1 MSDPS
6 LRWFISARVTGDN
19 QPPLKVSDYVRLDE
33 PSSGRMWLGEVM
45 FASVAPPPADPG
57 DGGDSLTVD
66 VVLLPELREGR
77 CHIGSTGARTGELFA
92 RRASTEETSFIQNMT
107 EVARLPLIANLARMR
122 ASAEGKVKGFART
135 LLDQPWIRDQLQKT
149 YHFGSLVGTPALEP
163 IGRLLSR
170 YDYVVL
176 HCALVLDAKLKWP
189 GAGLSSVT
197 EVTYGIEK
205 KPLTGLEVCQS
216 WAILLNLGHLFGTF
230 GSERALFW
238 QLEAD
243 RDLRRKIL
251 ARIGSF
257 NSQQLQRH
265 CEQELYQSDLH
276 HLFYVLAAWRIC
288 DATPAIR
295 ETGLNLIR
303 MFLGEQRDQYMRRL
317 RWIFKFSRQIAYN
330 AIHSCMSG
338 GVSTDVLLQRSI
350 TELPAR
356 DPIIFDDHTDEDI
369 PLASLLNAC
378 DAYHGDAT
386 FVSAEAASSV
396 LTHIRAFKKWWNLH
410 GDQGDTNVQRLER
423 LFLRPDDWP
432 VITEGDLRH
441 FVRLR
446 LIGEHTEWLAHV
458 RSWYGDDRWGTANF
472 LISPSPGQ
480 RGLICDV
487 YAGSDGLSVN
497 TICHMA
503 KLLADDSKISWRTDH
518 PTEVERKLWR
528 SVAHFGA
535 RLFEDALREGFHLRL
550 DPVNAKDG
558 PSNYAILAPDF
569 ETGRARLIKPM
580 LPIRGDGDRARE
592 LDAMIDVSE
601 KLITSN
607 RPWLVFL
614 ARTKIVGE
622 GRAVADIDG
631 LCAQFF
637 DDHIEWTVL
646 EFKVPGQG
654 GAAGQLKEKTLACVR
669 YEYDEPQRE
678 DGTHYK
684 CAYSKIR
691 TKNPITMRKTASVE
705 QPPAPEPCACC

>member
-6 LRWFISARVTGDN
+6 LRWFVSARVTHDD
-19 QPPLKVSDYVRLDE
+19 QPPLKVSEYVRIAE
-33 PSSGRMWLGEVM
+33 PSSGRTWLGEVM
-45 FASVAPPPADPG
+45 FAPVSQGDANPG
-57 DGGDSLTVD
+57 DGGESVTVE
-66 VVLLPELREGR
+66 VVLLLEVRDGR
-77 CHIGSTGARTGELFA
+77 CQLVSTGAPTGELLA
-92 RRASTEETSFIQNMT
+92 RRASPEETSLIQNMT
-107 EVARLPLIANLARMR
+107 EVARLPLIAHLARMR
-122 ASAEGKVKGFART
+122 ASAEGKVKGFAHT
-135 LLDQPWIRDQLQKT
+135 LLQEPWISGQLRQT

-197 EVTYGIEK
+197 EVTYGVEK

-216 WAILLNLGHLFGTF
+216 WTILLNLGHLFGTF
-230 GSERALFW
+230 ASERALFW
-238 QLEAD
+238 QMEAD

-257 NSQQLQRH
+257 NSQQLQRQ

-295 ETGLNLIR
+295 ETGLSLIK
-303 MFLGEQRDQYMRRL
+303 MFLGEPRDQYMRRL
-317 RWIFKFSRQIAYN
+317 RWIFKFSRQVAYN

-396 LTHIRAFKKWWNLH
+396 LTHIRAFKKWWNLR
-410 GDQGDTNVQRLER
+410 DEQGDTNVQRLER

-446 LIGEHTEWLAHV
+446 LIGGHTEWLAHV
-458 RSWYGDDRWGTANF
+458 RNWYGDDRWGTANF

-487 YAGSDGLSVN
+487 YAGSDGLSAN

-503 KLLADDSKISWRTDH
+503 KLLAKDSELSWRTDR

-535 RLFEDALREGFHLRL
+535 RLFEDVLLEEFHLRL

-569 ETGRARLIKPM
+569 ETGRARLIKLM
-580 LPIRGDGDRARE
+580 LLIRGDEERARE
-592 LDAMIDVSE
+592 LDNMIDVSE
-601 KLITSN
+601 KLISPD

-622 GRAVADIDG
+622 GRDVADIDG

-637 DDHIEWTVL
+637 DDHIEWTVF
-646 EFKVPGQG
+646 EFKVPKQG
-654 GAAGQLKEKTLACVR
+654 GASGQLKEKTLSCVR
-669 YEYDEPQRE
+669 YEYDEPKSE

-691 TKNPITMRKTASVE
+691 TKNPIMMRKIAPVE
-705 QPPAPEPCACC
+705 QAPTTECSCC